1 MNELMKLQEKA
12 NGILKLAQEREKK
25 IDLYLKQHEL
35 GDDYEKEKRLFIES
49 MKQYKKVIN
58 EIQILVYEKYV

>member
-12 NGILKLAQEREKK
+12 GQILIKAKGQKGRLEIYQKYQS
-25 IDLYLKQHEL
+25 I
-35 GDDYEKEKRLFIES
+35 GDDYEKDKVMFNSL
-49 MKQYKKVIN
+49 MLQYKKIIN

>member
-12 NGILKLAQEREKK
+12 GQILIKAKGQKGRLEIYQKYK
-25 IDLYLKQHEL
+25 SM
-35 GDDYEKEKRLFIES
+35 GDDYEKEKVMFNSL
-49 MKQYKKVIN
+49 MLQYKKIIN